1 MSDSAPS
8 LETLERPSPLFKHF
22 AKVKLTHLSNA
33 GFEVVFEL
41 TRSIFDWPRQRHV
54 LKLDRQ
60 KLQVCSRV
68 QRKPAAQGQTG
79 NAEGYRQPP
88 GGSTRRKREPS
99 ENPMKSAVFDG
110 SQFRSMALVR
120 FLRPK
125 SGVQGETHVRFAVR
139 EVDEIRM
146 NQLDDMSAG
155 VCAKGFT
162 PTTIRTSESTAAL
175 FG

>member
-8 LETLERPSPLFKHF
+8 LETLERPSPLFKHL
-22 AKVKLTHLSNA
+22 AKVKPSHHSNA

-41 TRSIFDWPRQRHV
+41 SRPIFDWPMQRHV

-88 GGSTRRKREPS
+88 GGSTRRKKEPRK
-99 ENPMKSAVFDG
+99 NPMKSSVFYNPDYLWTASSCFWHAAHARVVHSLV
-110 SQFRSMALVR
+110 SQVGTECDFRRLSQSIPLWKCVLRLLPER
-120 FLRPK
+120 F
-125 SGVQGETHVRFAVR
+125 FAT
-139 EVDEIRM
+139 
-146 NQLDDMSAG
+146 QTQ
-155 VCAKGFT
+155 C
-162 PTTIRTSESTAAL
+162 
-175 FG
+175 